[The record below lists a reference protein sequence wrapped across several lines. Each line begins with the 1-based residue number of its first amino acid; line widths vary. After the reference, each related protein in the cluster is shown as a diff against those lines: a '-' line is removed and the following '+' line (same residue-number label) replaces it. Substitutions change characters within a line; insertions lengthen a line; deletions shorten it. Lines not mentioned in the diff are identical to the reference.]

1 MIESYLTTG
10 NYQVTKAPV
19 SLFDGTIT
27 GGAITLTGAWPTG
40 RTGRC
45 KVTISS
51 VSGHT
56 DCAGSIVLGS
66 ETLTFT
72 IAGTKTTTVSLTAN
86 PVASSANLD
95 CHCHITVIDSGG
107 ADITSET
114 LTAIDSRI
122 DVKQSGFYN
131 ASGTWTK
138 TDNVIYSNSS
148 LNLGDTV
155 RSNTTDY
162 IVKKKDAYTDIGG
175 TVEFYTYLA

>member
-1 MIESYLTTG
+1 LCRKHCLRIG
-10 NYQVTKAPV
+10 NINIHNSRNQDNHSKFNRK
-19 SLFDGTIT
+19 S
-27 GGAITLTGAWPTG
+27 
-40 RTGRC
+40 C
-45 KVTISS
+45 
-51 VSGHT
+51 
-56 DCAGSIVLGS
+56 SIFSKLG
-66 ETLTFT
+66 LP
-72 IAGTKTTTVSLTAN
+72 LPYN
-86 PVASSANLD
+86 RD
-95 CHCHITVIDSGG
+95 R